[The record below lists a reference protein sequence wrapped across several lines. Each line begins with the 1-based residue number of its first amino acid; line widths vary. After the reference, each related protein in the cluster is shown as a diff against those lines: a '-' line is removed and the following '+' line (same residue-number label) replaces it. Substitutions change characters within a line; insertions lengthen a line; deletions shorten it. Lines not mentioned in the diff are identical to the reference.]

1 MGALSTWPALSAWPA
16 LSTWLRGGVVVALAC
31 AAVGVT
37 ARVSAGEKVELDPQI
52 TYAPSWEAA
61 VEEAKLL
68 NVPIVVHSH
77 GFYCPPCWGLH
88 QSICKNK
95 KYIEFAEKSTVEV
108 ICLSSLQEGIDK
120 KDHKAETYEA
130 EVGGK
135 KVQCLIEFPGMTIAQ
150 MLAMHASKGG
160 QYNNTGKVPY
170 TCIVDPHTL
179 EEIQHW
185 QGGGVSQDALAEA
198 VTEVR
203 KALVEKHGKG
213 IARKDIRTIDAGQE
227 KIEGLVAKQDFATAI
242 AEVKRLE
249 AKAKDFP
256 ETLWKRITELRN
268 GVDKNATEALAQV
281 ETDSANDLP
290 AARKALSALLPRL
303 KGTSQEARAKQLQVD
318 WAKAA
323 KPATSGT

>member
-1 MGALSTWPALSAWPA
+1 MGA
-16 LSTWLRGGVVVALAC
+16 LSTWLRGGWVVALAC
-31 AAVGVT
+31 AAVATRGAT
-37 ARVSAGEKVELDPQI
+37 AGEKVDLDPQV

-88 QSICKNK
+88 QSILKNK

-108 ICLSSLQEGIDK
+108 ICLSSLQDGIDK
-120 KDHKAETYEA
+120 KDHKADTYEA

-135 KVQCLIEFPGMTIAQ
+135 KVQCLIEFPGLTVEQ
-150 MLAMHASKGG
+150 MLALHTSKGG

-185 QGGGVSQDALAEA
+185 QGGSVSQDALAEA

-203 KALVEKHGKG
+203 KGLVEKHGKG
-213 IARKDIRTIDAGQE
+213 IARKDIRTIDAGRE
-227 KIEGLVAKQDFATAI
+227 KIVGLVAKQDFATAI

-249 AKAKDFP
+249 GKAKDFP
-256 ETLWKRITELRN
+256 ETLWKRITDLRN
-268 GVDKNATEALAQV
+268 GIDKQATEALTQV
-281 ETDSANDLP
+281 EAESAGDLA
-290 AARKALSALLPRL
+290 AARKALSALMPRL
-303 KGTSQEARAKQLQVD
+303 KGTSQEARAKQLQAE

-323 KPATSGT
+323 KPATSGA

>member
-1 MGALSTWPALSAWPA
+1 MGV

-31 AAVGVT
+31 VAVGRMVG
-37 ARVSAGEKVELDPQI
+37 ANAGEKVELDPQV

-108 ICLSSLQEGIDK
+108 MCLGSLQEGIDK
-120 KDHKAETYEA
+120 KDHKADTYEA
-130 EVGGK
+130 EIGGK

-150 MLAMHASKGG
+150 MIAMSGSKGG

-179 EEIQHW
+179 EQVQHW

-203 KALVEKHGKG
+203 KGLVEKHGKG

-227 KIEGLVAKQDFATAI
+227 KIEGLVAKQDFATAM
-242 AEVKRLE
+242 AEVKRIE
-249 AKAKDFP
+249 GKAKDFP
-256 ETLWKRITELRN
+256 ETLWKRITDLRN
-268 GVDKNATEALAQV
+268 NVDKVATEALTEV
-281 ETDSANDLP
+281 ESEGARDL
-290 AARKALSALLPRL
+290 AAGRKALSALAPRL
-303 KGTSQEARAKQLQVD
+303 RGTSQEARAKALQVE

-323 KPATSGT
+323 KPAAGS